1 MALDLTSIV
10 GFRKVIVCLV
20 GIIAISL
27 SSDPSVMENITV
39 IVGLY
44 CGINILK
51 AGQDSTREQLNKKQ
65 GGT

>member
-1 MALDLTSIV
+1 MALDLAS
-10 GFRKVIVCLV
+10 
-20 GIIAISL
+20 
-27 SSDPSVMENITV
+27 

>member
-1 MALDLTSIV
+1 MNLNLTS
-10 GFRKVIVCLV
+10 
-20 GIIAISL
+20 
-27 SSDPSVMENITV
+27 

>member
-1 MALDLTSIV
+1 MALDLTPV
-10 GFRKVIVCLV
+10 
-20 GIIAISL
+20 
-27 SSDPSVMENITV
+27 
-39 IVGLY
+39 VGLY

>member
-10 GFRKVIVCLV
+10 GFRKVIVCLA
-20 GIIAISL
+20 GITAITVT
-27 SSDPSVMENITV
+27 SDPAVMENITI

-44 CGINILK
+44 CGISILK
-51 AGQDSTREQLNKKQ
+51 AGQDSTREHLNKKQ

>member
-1 MALDLTSIV
+1 MALDLTPIL
-10 GFRKVIVCLV
+10 GFRKLQE
-20 GIIAISL
+20 SL
-27 SSDPSVMENITV
+27 QSPSVMENITI

>member
-1 MALDLTSIV
+1 MALDLTQIV

-27 SSDPSVMENITV
+27 SSDPSVMENITI

-44 CGINILK
+44 CGINI
-51 AGQDSTREQLNKKQ
+51 Q
-65 GGT
+65 